1 MCRSRFGHVSSM
13 NRRRTFPPPH
23 RNIWSCTTW
32 HKNTEIAFSLCV
44 WTANVELYLYIYGW
58 RNIILSTQKISLQNS
73 DFDTW
78 YIFFKSSGLTTLA
91 DWFRLFNLEKNMK
104 FQGHTAIPSTLS
116 LKGWLS
122 NAKFKQDMACHWS
135 CSVPLDDGLN
145 EARILK
151 SIDISDIQNSPPWWF
166 LNCRFSSCF
175 FCPWKSGR
183 GRAVGLRF
191 GFTDYEFRQWSQ
203 APLLQG

>member
-1 MCRSRFGHVSSM
+1 MAQKRD
-13 NRRRTFPPPH
+13 
-23 RNIWSCTTW
+23 
-32 HKNTEIAFSLCV
+32 TEIAFSLCV
-44 WTANVELYLYIYGW
+44 WTANVELYLYIYKYIQVKKHDTFNTKKYSYKT
-58 RNIILSTQKISLQNS
+58 RILTL
-73 DFDTW
+73 D
-78 YIFFKSSGLTTLA
+78 IFFSSPAVLPLLLIGFDYSTWKRTWNFKDIRPYHQL
-91 DWFRLFNLEKNMK
+91 WFVFLFLVD
-104 FQGHTAIPSTLS
+104 LS
-116 LKGWLS
+116 LKGRLS
-122 NAKFKQDMACHWS
+122 NAKFRQDMACHWS

-151 SIDISDIQNSPPWWF
+151 FIDISDIQNSPPWWF
-166 LNCRFSSCF
+166 LNCRVSFCF